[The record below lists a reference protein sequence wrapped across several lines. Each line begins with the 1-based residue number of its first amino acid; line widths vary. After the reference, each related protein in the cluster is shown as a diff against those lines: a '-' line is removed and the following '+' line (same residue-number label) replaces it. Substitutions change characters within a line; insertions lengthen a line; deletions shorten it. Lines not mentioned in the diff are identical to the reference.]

1 MRRVFIRS
9 FLLLMCI
16 LFSACQ
22 PVELGYSPPIIVPVR
37 VSINTAGEIELGLS
51 PELHTPIGT
60 FDISFGA
67 DVYSLREE
75 YDARLLIV
83 ILDDKATV
91 YKLAEGKEFKIAF
104 DDSNKLYRSV
114 NLKQEDD
121 GDIILQL
128 QSVSVAEDFQGSEE
142 AQVTVEPMPTSTPE
156 PPPCYGVMV
165 TPNDTSKGNIL
176 HIEGCPNWIF
186 DSPPFAKGSYAISP
200 NEKFLIYCTTVG
212 DLYAIRFRDQQTI
225 NLGNLRKD
233 MPVFH
238 TGDVSIGISIS
249 SGENQYFARIVDR
262 ISGQSLD
269 FGIPL
274 SISQ

>member
-1 MRRVFIRS
+1 MWRVFTQS
-9 FLLLMCI
+9 FLLWACI
-16 LFSACQ
+16 FLSACQ

-37 VSINTAGEIELGLS
+37 VSINTQGEIELGLS

-67 DVYSLREE
+67 DVYSLRET
-75 YDARLLIV
+75 YNARLLIV
-83 ILDDKATV
+83 IVDNQATV
-91 YKLAEGKEFKIAF
+91 YELAEGKEFEIVF
-104 DDSNKLYRSV
+104 DDSNQLYRSV

-128 QSVSVAEDFQGSEE
+128 QSVALAEEPQENAGI
-142 AQVTVEPMPTSTPE
+142 QVTIEPLPTSTPE

-165 TPNDTSKGNIL
+165 TPKDTSKGNIL
-176 HIEGCPNWIF
+176 HIQGCPNWVF
-186 DSPPFAKGSYAISP
+186 DSPPFATGSYAISP

-212 DLYAIRFRDQQTI
+212 DLYAIRFHDQQTI
-225 NLGNLRKD
+225 SLGNLRKD